1 MKSWKAGIILSLFGS
16 ALFAATPLQALP
28 ESQIV
33 DKLKGIPV
41 FALTDRDGLLVTAS
55 NGVRGRLSKGGAFFS
70 QNDAKDFLRK
80 LQRESPSLAKELEVR
95 TVLLSDVY
103 KAQMNLDPKQ
113 QVDIVFIPNQF
124 QVKIALALVQKIDP
138 KIKQFTG
145 VPLFVAKT
153 NRAGYLTA
161 YSNNNK
167 PVVPL
172 FFDRDQLQPMIDKF
186 KKQQP
191 NAVVEVEVLTLER
204 LLDDMRTKN
213 DPLYERLALG
223 PSREGLEILRS
234 KSNTSS
240 VRGVILSGKST
251 HSTLSIGSSQ

>member
-1 MKSWKAGIILSLFGS
+1 MKSWKAGIILSLFGG

-41 FALTDRDGLLVTAS
+41 FALTDKDGLLMTAS
-55 NGVRGRLSKGGAFFS
+55 TGAAGKPAKGGAFFS

-80 LQRESPSLAKELEVR
+80 LQRENPSLAKELEVR

-113 QVDIVFIPNQF
+113 RVDIVFVPNQF
-124 QVKIALALVQKIDP
+124 QVKTALTLAQKIDP

-153 NRAGYLTA
+153 NRSGYLTA
-161 YSNNNK
+161 MSNNKK

-172 FFDRDQLQPMIDKF
+172 FFDRDQLQPMIDNF

-191 NAVVEVEVLTLER
+191 NTVVQVEVLTLEG
-204 LLDDMRTKN
+204 LLDEMRISN
-213 DPLYERLALG
+213 DPLYERLTLG
-223 PSREGLEILRS
+223 PSREGLDILRS
-234 KSNTSS
+234 RSNTSS
-240 VRGVILSGKST
+240 IQGLSTAKKHSQSNLLIKSGK
-251 HSTLSIGSSQ
+251 